1 MIQTVCLWMRRCVL
15 RKAFAAA
22 AGGAA
27 FAAAA
32 AVVAMPVVAAV
43 IVVAMGGEARAA
55 MGAMQSATVASAA
68 ASSATSAAAVPAA
81 HAPRPD
87 QLAFRELYREL
98 IETNTSHSVGS
109 CTSAAEKMAARL
121 RAAGYPESDLHSFA
135 VAEHPK
141 DGGLVAVLPGTD
153 RAAKAILLLAHL
165 DVVEARREDWTR
177 DPFTLIEEGGYFY
190 GRGTFDDKSMAAVWV
205 DTLVRLRQEGYK
217 PKRTIKM
224 ALTCGEEAGSAFVGA
239 EYLVKHERGLIDAAF
254 ALNEFAYGIL
264 DAQGHRVVMEIQ
276 AGEKTDQDYRLE
288 VVNPGGHSSRPLK
301 NNAIYHLAAG
311 LLRLSAYEFPVQLN
325 ATTRTYFS
333 RMSGIV
339 GGDTGAAMKA
349 LVDDP
354 ADAKAAATL
363 SQDPRLNAMLRTTC
377 VATMMDAGHAT
388 NALPQRARANVNC
401 RIFPGVGIEEVR
413 AALARVLT
421 DAQISVTTVEPSDPV
436 VLPPPLTPAI
446 LKPIER
452 VTHRMYPGIEV
463 VPVLQAAGTDAIYL
477 AESGIPTYGISGM
490 FIDPDLSNV
499 HGLNERIRVQSLYD
513 GRDFLFSLVKLYAEQ
528 VR

>member
-1 MIQTVCLWMRRCVL
+1 M
-15 RKAFAAA
+15 AAPE
-22 AGGAA
+22 
-27 FAAAA
+27 
-32 AVVAMPVVAAV
+32 V
-43 IVVAMGGEARAA
+43 
-55 MGAMQSATVASAA
+55 
-68 ASSATSAAAVPAA
+68 

-87 QLAFRELYREL
+87 QLEFRDLYREL

-109 CTSAAEKMAARL
+109 CTLAAQRMAEHL
-121 RAAGYPESDLHSFA
+121 RAAGYPEADLHSFA

-153 RAAKAILLLAHL
+153 RTAKAILLLAHL

-177 DPFTLIEEGGYFY
+177 DPFKLIEEGGYFY

-205 DTLVRLRQEGYK
+205 DTLVRMRKEGYR
-217 PKRTIKM
+217 PRRTIKM
-224 ALTCGEEAGSAFVGA
+224 ALTCGEEAGAAFVGA
-239 EYLVKHERGLIDAAF
+239 EYLVKHERPLIDAAF

-264 DAQGHRVVMEIQ
+264 DAQGHRVVMEVE

-288 VVNPGGHSSRPLK
+288 VVNPGGHSSRPVK
-301 NNAIYHLAAG
+301 DNAIYRLAAG
-311 LLRLSAYEFPVQLN
+311 LVRLSGYEFPVQFN
-325 ATTRTYFS
+325 DTTRTYFS

-339 GGDTGAAMKA
+339 GGESGAAMRA
-349 LVDDP
+349 LVSDA
-354 ADAKAAATL
+354 ADAKAAAIV

-377 VATMMDAGHAT
+377 VATLMDAGHAT

-401 RIFPGVGIEEVR
+401 RIFPGIGVEEVR
-413 AALARVLT
+413 ATLARVLG
-421 DAQISVTTVEPSDPV
+421 DPQISVTTVLPSDPLV
-436 VLPPPLTPAI
+436 VPPPLTPAI
-446 LKPIER
+446 LGPIEQ

-477 AESGIPTYGISGM
+477 AEAGIPTYGVSGM

-513 GRDFLFSLVKLYAEQ
+513 GRDFLYSLVKLYAE
-528 VR
+528 RAR